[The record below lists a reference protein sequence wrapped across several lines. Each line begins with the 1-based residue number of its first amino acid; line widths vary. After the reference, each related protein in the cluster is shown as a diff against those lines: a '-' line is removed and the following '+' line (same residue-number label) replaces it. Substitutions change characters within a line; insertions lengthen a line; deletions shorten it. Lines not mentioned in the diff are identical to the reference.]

1 MNQKWTALLLTTA
14 MLATG
19 ASAALA
25 YETLQPGSNG
35 QEVLD
40 ARMRLYEL
48 GYFKKQP
55 TQTEY
60 TENMK
65 KYVRQFEKDY
75 GLTEDG
81 ILSPADQE
89 VLFGGTQGASETVSQ
104 TSTFEPIVISDQLQ
118 IDGIF
123 VNDAY
128 QDKKNPSMTEIVLC
142 YTLSSTGKNYD
153 FVGNK
158 TNLTFVS
165 GNSYDASHNGGN
177 ECLYFGSYYHGST
190 YLKTVYYGDQFHVV
204 DIIRV
209 PKGELQAGRQIAL
222 SNPYV
227 EDMAKAELTTD
238 QLIHCKDMESIA
250 KLVDP
255 DGYAKQVYALK
266 EADSSTKNKIRK
278 YVNGYYWDFYVN
290 NLSYRIE
297 FSKNTYSLS
306 CHGLETTGKYTI
318 CNGYVILTNDSTGA
332 KNYLPYTLESN
343 DIDLD
348 ITAGFDVFE
357 N

>member
-65 KYVRQFEKDY
+65 KYVQQFEKDY

-128 QDKKNPSMTEIVLC
+128 QDKKNPSMTEVVLC

-158 TNLTFVS
+158 TNLTFVG
-165 GNSYDASHNGGN
+165 GNSYDASHNGK
-177 ECLYFGSYYHGST
+177 ECLYFGNYYDGSV

-204 DIIRV
+204 DLIRV

-222 SNPYV
+222 SNPYI
-227 EDMAKAELTTD
+227 EDMAKTELTTD

-255 DGYAKQVYALK
+255 DGYAKQVHALK

>member
-1 MNQKWTALLLTTA
+1 
-14 MLATG
+14 
-19 ASAALA
+19 
-25 YETLQPGSNG
+25 
-35 QEVLD
+35 
-40 ARMRLYEL
+40 
-48 GYFKKQP
+48 
-55 TQTEY
+55 
-60 TENMK
+60 
-65 KYVRQFEKDY
+65 
-75 GLTEDG
+75 
-81 ILSPADQE
+81 
-89 VLFGGTQGASETVSQ
+89 
-104 TSTFEPIVISDQLQ
+104 
-118 IDGIF
+118 
-123 VNDAY
+123 
-128 QDKKNPSMTEIVLC
+128 MTEVVLC

-158 TNLTFVS
+158 TNLTFVG
-165 GNSYDASHNGGN
+165 GNSYDASHNGK
-177 ECLYFGSYYHGST
+177 ECLYFGNYYDGSV

-204 DIIRV
+204 DLIRV

-227 EDMAKAELTTD
+227 EDMAKTELTTD